1 MDVLRKTY
9 GSKAVCA
16 AIVLLL
22 SFVFGTVKASA
33 DETPIIGEDNNISF
47 FFDVR
52 DSKGT
57 VTLKTQEG
65 VNKWMS
71 DAGEGRVYCQA
82 YDSLINKM
90 VLGSKINSID
100 GRAGAML
107 GSLSVLEKASGNNYF
122 SVSDNV
128 LYGANGTTLVM
139 FPGGKSLLN
148 DSYTVSTSV
157 RRIGNYAFAGN
168 ASLKSVNL
176 NQGLSEIGEGA
187 FGLCTGLTEITIP
200 SSVTR
205 IGSYAF
211 WGCYGIKS
219 IRFESVTPPALEEA
233 VFYGVDPN
241 VKIYVPQG
249 SEGEYAKVLGT
260 ELSGRIAS
268 VAEPTAEVTEVPVP
282 TEEVTPVPTVEPT
295 TEPEATAEPTAEA
308 TSVPEEEVVT
318 NPTITPLP
326 NVEYVIGTTAPT
338 ATPSPDAE
346 SVTDT
351 TDPTATPVESTQ
363 PTAVPTEEPA
373 VTAIPTPSA
382 TPAVIYVTATPEPT
396 AAVTDVPETVPAD
409 TTVPEVKTG
418 LGKVDALEESIL
430 NDTSDTD
437 IPVSDFITLQAKAS
451 KVSGTYIKLSWKA
464 VENADSY
471 VVYSGLAGMKN
482 KYEKTASVTKTSFK
496 DSRLKKGTYYK
507 YIVMALD
514 KDKNVLAVSKTVF
527 AATKGGKVTNCKS
540 IQTKMNKLSLKSGKI
555 FKLSGKACKDNKSL
569 KLRNYRS
576 IRYVSSN
583 PNIAVVSSQ
592 GVVRGMRKGKCVI
605 YAYAQNGVSKK
616 ISITVK

>member
-1 MDVLRKTY
+1 MDVLRRPY
-9 GSKAVCA
+9 GIKAVSA
-16 AIVLLL
+16 AMVLLL
-22 SFVFGTVKASA
+22 SVAFGSVKASA

-47 FFDVR
+47 FFNVR

-148 DSYTVSTSV
+148 DSYTVPTSV

-260 ELSGRIAS
+260 ELSGRIVS

-351 TDPTATPVESTQ
+351 TAPTVTPAESTEPTVVPTNEPTVTADPTLS
-363 PTAVPTEEPA
+363 
-373 VTAIPTPSA
+373 PTPA
-382 TPAVIYVTATPEPT
+382 ALEPT
-396 AAVTDVPETVPAD
+396 AAVTDVPAATD
-409 TTVPEVKTG
+409 VPEVKTG
-418 LGKVDALEESIL
+418 LGRIDALEEKIL
-430 NDTSDTD
+430 NETNDND
-437 IPVSDFITLQAKAS
+437 IPVSDFITLQAKTS

-464 VENADSY
+464 PADADSY
-471 VVYSGLAGMKN
+471 VVYSGLAGRKN
-482 KYEKTASVTKTSFK
+482 KYVKTASVSKTSFRN
-496 DSRLKKGTYYK
+496 SGLKKGTYYK
-507 YIVMALD
+507 YIVVALD

-540 IQTKMNKLSLKSGKI
+540 ISIRKNKLSLNSGKTY
-555 FKLSGKACKDNKSL
+555 KLSGKACKDNKSL

>member
-1 MDVLRKTY
+1 MDVLRRPY
-9 GSKAVCA
+9 GIKAVSA
-16 AIVLLL
+16 AMVLLL
-22 SFVFGTVKASA
+22 SVVFGTVKASA

-148 DSYTVSTSV
+148 DSYTVPTSV

-176 NQGLSEIGEGA
+176 NQGLSGIGEGA

-260 ELSGRIAS
+260 ELSGRIVS

-351 TDPTATPVESTQ
+351 TAPTVTPAESTEPTVVPTNEPTVTADPTLS
-363 PTAVPTEEPA
+363 
-373 VTAIPTPSA
+373 PTPA
-382 TPAVIYVTATPEPT
+382 ALEPT
-396 AAVTDVPETVPAD
+396 AAVTDVPAATD
-409 TTVPEVKTG
+409 VPEVKTG
-418 LGKVDALEESIL
+418 LGRIDALEEKIL
-430 NDTSDTD
+430 NETNDND
-437 IPVSDFITLQAKAS
+437 IPVSDFITLQAKTS

-464 VENADSY
+464 PADADSY
-471 VVYSGLAGMKN
+471 VVYSGLAGRKN
-482 KYEKTASVTKTSFK
+482 KYVKTASVTKTSFRN
-496 DSRLKKGTYYK
+496 SGLKKGTYYK
-507 YIVMALD
+507 YIVVALD
-514 KDKNVLAVSKTVF
+514 EDKNVLAVSKTVF

-540 IQTKMNKLSLKSGKI
+540 ISIRKNKLSLKSGKTY
-555 FKLSGKACKDNKSL
+555 KLSGKACKDNKSL

>member
-260 ELSGRIAS
+260 ELAGKIVPA
-268 VAEPTAEVTEVPVP
+268 AEPTEGPAVTPVVIEIVEEPTSAPTAAPTEEPTAVPTVVP
-282 TEEVTPVPTVEPT
+282 TEEP
-295 TEPEATAEPTAEA
+295 AEEG
-308 TSVPEEEVVT
+308 VT

-326 NVEYVIGTTAPT
+326 NVEFTVDTTDPT
-338 ATPSPDAE
+338 ATPVENS
-346 SVTDT
+346 
-351 TDPTATPVESTQ
+351 DPTATPVESTQ

-430 NDTSDTD
+430 NDTSDND

-496 DSRLKKGTYYK
+496 SSRLKKGTYYK

-527 AATKGGKVTNCKS
+527 ESTKGGKVTNCKS
-540 IQTKMNKLSLKSGKI
+540 ISIRKNKLNLKSGKTY
-555 FKLSGKACKDNKSL
+555 KLSGKACKDNKSL

>member
-1 MDVLRKTY
+1 MDVLRRPY
-9 GSKAVCA
+9 GIKAVSA
-16 AIVLLL
+16 AMVLLL
-22 SFVFGTVKASA
+22 SVVFGTVKASA

-148 DSYTVSTSV
+148 DSYTVPTSV

-260 ELSGRIAS
+260 ELSGRIVS

-282 TEEVTPVPTVEPT
+282 TEEVTPIPTVEPT

-351 TDPTATPVESTQ
+351 TVPTVTPAESTEPTVVPTNEPTVTADPTLS
-363 PTAVPTEEPA
+363 
-373 VTAIPTPSA
+373 PTPA
-382 TPAVIYVTATPEPT
+382 ALEPT
-396 AAVTDVPETVPAD
+396 AAVTDVPAATD
-409 TTVPEVKTG
+409 VPEVKTG
-418 LGKVDALEESIL
+418 LGRIDALEEKIL
-430 NDTSDTD
+430 NETNDND
-437 IPVSDFITLQAKAS
+437 IPVSDFITLQAKTS

-464 VENADSY
+464 PADADSY
-471 VVYSGLAGMKN
+471 VVYSGLAGRKN
-482 KYEKTASVTKTSFK
+482 KYVKTASVTKTSFRN
-496 DSRLKKGTYYK
+496 SGLKKGTYYK
-507 YIVMALD
+507 YIVVALD
-514 KDKNVLAVSKTVF
+514 EDKNVLAVSKTVF

-540 IQTKMNKLSLKSGKI
+540 ISIRKNKLSLKSGKTY
-555 FKLSGKACKDNKSL
+555 KLSGKACKDNKSL

>member
-1 MDVLRKTY
+1 MDVLRRPY
-9 GSKAVCA
+9 GIKAVSA
-16 AIVLLL
+16 AMVLLL
-22 SFVFGTVKASA
+22 SVVFGTVKASA

-148 DSYTVSTSV
+148 DSYTVPTSV

-176 NQGLSEIGEGA
+176 NQGLSGIGEGA

-260 ELSGRIAS
+260 ELSGRIVS

-351 TDPTATPVESTQ
+351 TAPTVTPAESTEPTVVPTNEPTVTADPTLS
-363 PTAVPTEEPA
+363 
-373 VTAIPTPSA
+373 PTPA
-382 TPAVIYVTATPEPT
+382 ALEPT
-396 AAVTDVPETVPAD
+396 AAVTDVPAATD
-409 TTVPEVKTG
+409 VPEVKTG
-418 LGKVDALEESIL
+418 LGRIDALEEKIL
-430 NDTSDTD
+430 NETNDND
-437 IPVSDFITLQAKAS
+437 IPVSDFITLQAKTS

-464 VENADSY
+464 PADADSY
-471 VVYSGLAGMKN
+471 VVYSGLAGRKN
-482 KYEKTASVTKTSFK
+482 KYVKTASVTKTSFRN
-496 DSRLKKGTYYK
+496 SGLKKGTYYK
-507 YIVMALD
+507 YIVVALD
-514 KDKNVLAVSKTVF
+514 EDKNVLAVSKTVF

-540 IQTKMNKLSLKSGKI
+540 ISIRKNKLSLKSGKTY
-555 FKLSGKACKDNKSL
+555 KLSGKACKDNKSL

-583 PNIAVVSSQ
+583 PNIAIVSSQ

>member
-1 MDVLRKTY
+1 MDVLRRPY
-9 GSKAVCA
+9 GIKAVSA
-16 AIVLLL
+16 AMVLLL
-22 SFVFGTVKASA
+22 SVVFGTVKASA

-148 DSYTVSTSV
+148 DSYTVPTSV

-176 NQGLSEIGEGA
+176 NQGLSGIGEGA

-260 ELSGRIAS
+260 ELSGRIVS

-351 TDPTATPVESTQ
+351 TAPTVTPAESTEPTVVPTNEPTVTADPTLS
-363 PTAVPTEEPA
+363 
-373 VTAIPTPSA
+373 PTPA
-382 TPAVIYVTATPEPT
+382 ALEPT
-396 AAVTDVPETVPAD
+396 AAVTDVPAATD
-409 TTVPEVKTG
+409 VPEVKTG
-418 LGKVDALEESIL
+418 LGRIDALEEKIL
-430 NDTSDTD
+430 NETNDND
-437 IPVSDFITLQAKAS
+437 IPVSDFITLQAKTS

-464 VENADSY
+464 PADADSY
-471 VVYSGLAGMKN
+471 VVYSGLAGRKN
-482 KYEKTASVTKTSFK
+482 KYVKTASVTKTSFRN
-496 DSRLKKGTYYK
+496 SGLKKGTYYK
-507 YIVMALD
+507 YIVVALD

-540 IQTKMNKLSLKSGKI
+540 ISIRKNKLSLKSGKTY
-555 FKLSGKACKDNKSL
+555 KLSGKACKDNKSL

>member
-1 MDVLRKTY
+1 MDVLRRSY
-9 GSKAVCA
+9 GIKAVSA
-16 AIVLLL
+16 AMVLLL
-22 SFVFGTVKASA
+22 SVVFGTVKASA

-52 DSKGT
+52 RSQGT

-148 DSYTVSTSV
+148 DSYTVPTSV
-157 RRIGNYAFAGN
+157 RRIGKYAFAGN

-268 VAEPTAEVTEVPVP
+268 VAEPTPEVTEVPVP

-295 TEPEATAEPTAEA
+295 TAPEATAEPTAEA

-318 NPTITPLP
+318 KPTITPLP
-326 NVEYVIGTTAPT
+326 NPEFTGETA
-338 ATPSPDAE
+338 
-346 SVTDT
+346 
-351 TDPTATPVESTQ
+351 DPTATPAESTE
-363 PTAVPTEEPA
+363 PTVTPAESTETTVVPTGEPA
-373 VTAIPTPSA
+373 VTSDPTPSP
-382 TPAVIYVTATPEPT
+382 TPEVLYVTATPEPT
-396 AAVTDVPETVPAD
+396 AAVTDVPESVPSA
-409 TTVPEVKTG
+409 TSVPELKTG
-418 LGKVDALEESIL
+418 LGKADALEESIL
-430 NDTSDTD
+430 NNTSDND

-464 VENADSY
+464 PAEADSY
-471 VVYSGLAGMKN
+471 VIYSGLAGRKN
-482 KYEKTASVTKTSFK
+482 KYVKTASVTKTSFK
-496 DSRLKKGTYYK
+496 SSGLKKGTYYK
-507 YIVMALD
+507 YIIMALD

-527 AATKGGKVTNCKS
+527 ASTRGGKVTNCKS
-540 IQTKMNKLSLKSGKI
+540 VSSKKNKLSLKSGKI
-555 FKLSGKACKDNKSL
+555 YKLSGKAVKDNKSL
-569 KLRNYRS
+569 KLKNYRS

-616 ISITVK
+616 IVITVK